1 MVDRSP
7 IWFFSNIVKKKSK
20 FNGKFRILD
29 TILGTNEKKN
39 PLLWLHTNKYGF
51 VTVKPQSDTYPDSIL
66 STFLGAV
73 GEKEEL
79 GAHYIN
85 EKGFEPLTKKALI
98 SKVVDQGIYED
109 RGIQSLPPSPSYI
122 SKRFVVHFSNN
133 TEKRVIQYKSLNE
146 TVERPLKSTIH
157 CDSMTRTLKE
167 VIKTIEKNVGNKEK
181 IFKIQEISLM
191 FAEDMNSTLW
201 LMGAS
206 SLKCD
211 FLPMPS
217 TLLSPSKTIPD
228 LAYMHLT
235 SSCRSFK
242 STNDPTFFSSQATK
256 LSRGQSSRLSCAG
269 NFCKFVLTSNESSSE
284 NQYEQF
290 VIFM

>member
-7 IWFFSNIVKKKSK
+7 IWFFTNIVKKKSK

-39 PLLWLHTNKYGF
+39 PLLWLYTNQYGF
-51 VTVKPQSDTYPDSIL
+51 VTIKPQSETNSDSIL
-66 STFLGAV
+66 STFLGAIS
-73 GEKEEL
+73 EKEDL

-85 EKGFEPLTKKALI
+85 EKGFEPLSKKALI
-98 SKVVDQGIYED
+98 SKVIDQGIYED
-109 RGIQSLPPSPSYI
+109 RGIQSLPPSHSYI
-122 SKRFVVHFSNN
+122 SKRFVIHFTNN
-133 TEKRVIQYKSLNE
+133 TEKCVIQYKSLNE
-146 TVERPLKSTIH
+146 TIEKPLKSTIH
-157 CDSMTRTLKE
+157 CNSMTRTLKE

-181 IFKIQEISLM
+181 LFKIYEISLL
-191 FAEDMNSTLW
+191 FTEDMNNTLW

-211 FLPMPS
+211 FLPIP
-217 TLLSPSKTIPD
+217 LQILSPSKTIPD

-235 SSCRSFK
+235 NSCRSFK
-242 STNDPTFFSSQATK
+242 STQEPTFFSSQSIK
-256 LSRGQSSRLSCAG
+256 INRGQSSKLSCAG
-269 NFCKFVLTSNESSSE
+269 NFCKFVLTSNKSSNE

-290 VIFM
+290 VILM